1 MWMKL
6 TLVPTVI
13 VSVALT
19 FAPVFAQDTQDRD
32 VAPRTTTA
40 VSDDDDGP
48 EYGWLGL
55 LGLVGLGGLLRRDR
69 DRDIHTHTD
78 RGTHRQA

>member
-1 MWMKL
+1 MWIGL

-32 VAPRTTTA
+32 AALRTTTA

-48 EYGWLGL
+48 NYGWLGL

-69 DRDIHTHTD
+69 DVHTHTD